1 VSALLIDK
9 DGAVLAMHGVTDPDL
24 ARRYAATKASGDRDV
39 MELTMLD
46 LFPEDE
52 VDGVMFAS
60 IGEGQLPPGGPGG
73 RSRLEVALPIGFD
86 RDPHQTSVR
95 LERTADELRGVLANG

>member
-60 IGEGQLPPGGPGG
+60 IG
-73 RSRLEVALPIGFD
+73 
-86 RDPHQTSVR
+86 
-95 LERTADELRGVLANG
+95 

>member
-1 VSALLIDK
+1 
-9 DGAVLAMHGVTDPDL
+9 MHGVTDPDL

-39 MELTMLD
+39 MELTMVD
-46 LFPEDE
+46 LFPDKE

-60 IGEGQLPPGGPGG
+60 IGEGATSSADPGA

-86 RDPHQTSVR
+86 RDPHQTSAR